1 LGQLSC
7 TASRRKLTAIA
18 LFKSMA
24 KTADTAGTIFPG
36 TIVPI
41 RLEPGQFLE
50 LLIELVAE
58 FALPFESGSSR

>member
-1 LGQLSC
+1 M
-7 TASRRKLTAIA
+7 A

-41 RLEPGQFLE
+41 RLELHGFQP
-50 LLIELVAE
+50 I
-58 FALPFESGSSR
+58 ALPYPGRGSLAL